1 MIKTFL
7 ATLNPML
14 MLFICIVV
22 GFVLCKTK
30 ILPENAGKVM
40 AKLETWVF
48 CPALSFYTMAY
59 YCTVDNIG
67 THATNIIL
75 SGLGVALALAISLTL
90 SRIFV
95 RENVYERNVYKYA
108 LAFANSGY
116 VGDPVA
122 QALAGDIG
130 LAYYK
135 LYCLPL
141 SLVIYTWGIANLV
154 PHDQKSGANPLKNL
168 LNAPMIAMVLGIIV
182 GFTGAGT
189 FLLGPVSKPT
199 FVGSTLI
206 ALRSCMGPVAMLLA
220 GFTVARYNFKSMLT
234 DVKVYVATFL
244 RLIVIPAVI
253 VAFVYGLK
261 TLANLAFGLNID
273 NFVLYLTF
281 FAVGAPLGLNTVVFP
296 EAYGGDPKTG
306 ASMAMIS
313 HTLCVISIPIMYALL
328 VALFPCTFPI

>member
-14 MLFICIVV
+14 TLFICIVV

-67 THATNIIL
+67 AHAINIVL
-75 SGLGVALALAISLTL
+75 ASLGVALALVISLTL
-90 SRIFV
+90 SRLFV
-95 RENVYERNVYKYA
+95 RQNVYERNVYKYA

-122 QALAGDIG
+122 LALTGDVG

-141 SLVIYTWGIANLV
+141 SIVIYTWGITTLV
-154 PHDQKSGANPLKNL
+154 PRDQKSGGNPIKNL
-168 LNAPMIAMVLGIIV
+168 LNAPMIAMFLGVIV
-182 GFTGAGT
+182 GLTGTGE
-189 FLLGPVSKPT
+189 FLMGPITAPT
-199 FVGSTLI
+199 FVGSTLNSLK
-206 ALRSCMGPVAMLLA
+206 ACMGPVAMLLA
-220 GFTVARYNFKSMLT
+220 GFTVAKYNFKSMLT
-234 DVKVYVATFL
+234 DVKVYLATFL
-244 RLIVIPAVI
+244 RLIIIPAVI
-253 VAFVYGLK
+253 IAFIYGIK
-261 TLANLAFGLNID
+261 ELANIAFNLNID

-313 HTLCVISIPIMYALL
+313 HTLCVISIPLMYALL
-328 VALFPCTFPI
+328 VAIFPCAFPI